1 MLFNYKYGG
10 HTQISSTSRSTSM
23 SFAPDTLREPTYFVG
38 KLQQKLAFRE
48 AISALHDVV
57 ISDLRFQPKDKT
69 AYKEWSAEQ
78 EMAWMSEYAT
88 KLDLRENEE
97 RIKWLQRDLNLLQKR
112 RHEMMKPFWEARMKY
127 FDFIYKNDR
136 NMWIVLDPIITIHP
150 EELFFECFSKDESMY
165 AKLEA
170 NYETFKEINEFQ
182 CGTTN
187 IDYSHDLYQ
196 EFQKIRDYKE
206 TDFRI
211 DPKGFSV
218 QTTNEEIFHE
228 KKIEVPES
236 WVRGFLQV
244 SSAMTLPA
252 ISFELHSMD
261 IYNICSLL
269 RRFKE
274 NIGPRSMVFILRPN
288 QPISILFEPF
298 NKEIVCAR
306 SIYQGNES
314 QTIRVWGRRRLL
326 VLERLIPLAK
336 KFTVHLLGSGLP
348 SFFIAEMGDM
358 NFTLG
363 LSGWTAND
371 WSRVGNFD
379 LMAPRA
385 NVDTFTAEKVFSVLK
400 KSFLAKP
407 EMIAKELNLDI
418 KTVLGAL
425 SLYTQAGKVI
435 FDIKKGVYRLR
446 ELSKEPL
453 PMDALRFANDREKL
467 ARELLTQQRIAVKKV
482 YVENGLR
489 LEGEFTWSEKIWH
502 PTAIIDSDEK
512 LVEATCTCDFH
523 IRNKLYKGPCEH
535 ILALRIA
542 EKNTSA
548 LIST

>member
-10 HTQISSTSRSTSM
+10 HTQISSTTRSTSM

-57 ISDLRFQPKDKT
+57 VSDLRFQVKDKT
-69 AYKEWSAEQ
+69 AYKEWAAEQ
-78 EMAWMSEYAT
+78 EMAWMSEYAG

-97 RIKWLQRDLNLLQKR
+97 RVKWLRRDLTLLQKQR
-112 RHEMMKPFWEARMKY
+112 DELIKPFWDARRKY

-150 EELFFECFSKDESMY
+150 EELFFECFSKDESTY

-170 NYETFKEINEFQ
+170 NYETFKDISEFQ

-196 EFQKIRDYKE
+196 EFQKIREYKE

-218 QTTNEEIFHE
+218 QTTNEEVYHE
-228 KKIEVPES
+228 KKIDVPES

-252 ISFELHSMD
+252 TTFELHPMD

-274 NIGPRSMVFILRPN
+274 QTGPRSMVFILRPN

-306 SIYQGNES
+306 SIYQGKES

-336 KFTVHLLGSGLP
+336 KFSVHLLGSGLP

-385 NVDTFTAEKVFSVLK
+385 AVDTFTAEKVFGVLK

-407 EMIAKELNLDI
+407 EMIAKELNLEI

-425 SLYTQAGKVI
+425 LLYTQAGRAI

-446 ELSKEPL
+446 ELSREPL
-453 PMDALRFANDREKL
+453 PMDELRFANEREKL
-467 ARELLTQQRIAVKKV
+467 ARELLTQQKVSVKKV
-482 YVENGLR
+482 YVANGLK
-489 LEGEFTWSEKIWH
+489 LEGECSWREKTWH
-502 PTAIIDSDEK
+502 PTAIVDLDER
-512 LVEATCTCDFH
+512 LVEATCSCDFY

-535 ILALRIA
+535 ILALRMA
-542 EKNTSA
+542 EKSVT
-548 LIST
+548 LLTKT